1 MSKAANDNSN
11 RQKSQNSKDTSISEN
26 QISNEKNEVSE
37 KARWL
42 SETIEEGLE
51 LADKKKEKF
60 KRKASIIKLS
70 TLLLSGFATIL
81 LGVQIQGWEDKFKM
95 VAFIFGA
102 LVTILN
108 AVEPYFNFRSLWIE
122 HEEVVY
128 RLYRL
133 KDDLSFYLKGKQT
146 NEISIDELEKFNITY
161 AKIWHDVS
169 QKWLALRK
177 SEGIKSS
184 EKNG

>member
-1 MSKAANDNSN
+1 MNESKNALDSQEQQKPKEMSV
-11 RQKSQNSKDTSISEN
+11 SETN
-26 QISNEKNEVSE
+26 NYRENNEISE
-37 KARWL
+37 KAKWL
-42 SETIEEGLE
+42 FDAIDDGLRR
-51 LADKKKEKF
+51 ANNKKDRF
-60 KRKASIIKLS
+60 KRKASFIKLS

-102 LVTILN
+102 FVTMLN

-128 RLYRL
+128 RLIRL
-133 KDDLSFYLKGKQT
+133 KDELDFYLKGKNAT
-146 NEISIDELEKFNITY
+146 EISVEEIEKFNTQY
-161 AKIWHDVS
+161 AQIWHDVS

-177 SEGIKSS
+177 SEGLKSS
-184 EKNG
+184 EKEA